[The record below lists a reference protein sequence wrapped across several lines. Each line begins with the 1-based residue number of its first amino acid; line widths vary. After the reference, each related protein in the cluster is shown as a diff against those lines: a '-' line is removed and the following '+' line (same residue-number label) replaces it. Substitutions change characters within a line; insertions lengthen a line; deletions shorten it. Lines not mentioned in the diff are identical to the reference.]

1 MCKSQKFGLLLGG
14 QRIRNERNKCWQ
26 PAESGAI
33 GSEPGGIAR
42 RKISSGYEVKLKK
55 LGNALIHDLNAHQSV
70 NQLKALD
77 KLLDHLSFLF

>member
-1 MCKSQKFGLLLGG
+1 MCKGQKFGLLLGG

-33 GSEPGGIAR
+33 GSEPGGIVR

-55 LGNALIHDLNAHQSV
+55 LGNALIHDRPKTA
-70 NQLKALD
+70 K
-77 KLLDHLSFLF
+77 LSFYDK